1 MLPRRRQQPQPRARV
16 AAPQSRGEVFSYHA
30 NRSVREGGTAIGRTA
45 QQPPT
50 KRASRINLAKR
61 IPMVLA
67 LAAIVVC
74 CITILGL
81 NSNVKVVSI
90 TSSNPSAHLFLQN
103 TSIYQQAAEKQ
114 FTSSILNG
122 NKLTVGTAGITAAL
136 QKQFPELQNVSIVL
150 PLIGHRPV
158 VYIQPANPVLFL
170 TTQGGGVYLLD
181 KSGRALI
188 GGDEAVN
195 QTTKLHLPTVHDGSG
210 VQVAVGQVA
219 LPSGDVDFIAQVVG
233 QLQAKVLQITSLD
246 LPAGASELDV
256 RMQGVG
262 YVARFNMQGNAREQA
277 GAFLATKQYLT
288 GQHITPGQYVDV
300 RVPQRA
306 YYK

>member
-1 MLPRRRQQPQPRARV
+1 M
-16 AAPQSRGEVFSYHA
+16 
-30 NRSVREGGTAIGRTA
+30 IGRTA
-45 QQPPT
+45 PQPPT
-50 KRASRINLAKR
+50 KRASRLNLAKR

-67 LAAIVVC
+67 LVAIVIC
-74 CITILGL
+74 CVTILDL
-81 NSNVKVVSI
+81 SSNVKVVSI
-90 TSSNPSAHLFLQN
+90 TSSNPSAHLFLQD
-103 TSIYQQAAEKQ
+103 TSIYQQAAEEQ

-188 GGDEAVN
+188 GGDEAVS
-195 QTTKLHLPTVHDGSG
+195 QTTKLHLPAVHDGSG
-210 VQVAVGQVA
+210 VQVSVGQVA

-233 QLQAKVLQITSLD
+233 QLQAKALQIASLD

-288 GQHITPGQYVDV
+288 GQHIAPGQYVDV